1 MACLFYRAYSLLV
14 CSVLLLSSF
23 SAAQQ
28 NCNTQAN
35 PYCAGDSRFANI
47 CCPQPSVCY
56 FKDRLG
62 TPACCAAGQIC
73 LNNGPNNPPP
83 AIATVA
89 PNSAISLVSE
99 LGSITAS
106 VSLFTTNGL
115 SLTTP
120 AAAFSTVGTLLVGAA
135 RPIARATEATPIMLP
150 LVLMAWSIF

>member
-1 MACLFYRAYSLLV
+1 MACLFNRTCSLLV
-14 CSVLLLSSF
+14 CSVLLLSSI

-56 FKDRLG
+56 FRDRLG

-89 PNSAISLVSE
+89 PNSAVSLVSG
-99 LGSITAS
+99 LASITAR
-106 VSLFTTNGL
+106 VSALTTNGL

-120 AAAFSTVGTLLVGAA
+120 AAAFSTVGNLLVGAA
-135 RPIARATEATPIMLP
+135 RPIARAKEATPIILP
-150 LVLMAWSIF
+150 LVLMIWSIF

>member
-1 MACLFYRAYSLLV
+1 MACPFCRRYSLLV
-14 CSVLLLSSF
+14 FLVLLLSTF
-23 SAAQQ
+23 SAAQE

-56 FKDRLG
+56 FRDRLG
-62 TPACCAAGQIC
+62 TPACCGAGQIC
-73 LNNGPNNPPP
+73 INNPPNNPPP

-89 PNSAISLVSE
+89 PNSAVSLVSG

-106 VSLFTTNGL
+106 VNILTANGL

-120 AAAFSTVGTLLVGAA
+120 AAAFSTVGILLVGAA
-135 RPIARATEATPIMLP
+135 RPIARAKEATPIILP
-150 LVLMAWSIF
+150 LMLMAWSMF